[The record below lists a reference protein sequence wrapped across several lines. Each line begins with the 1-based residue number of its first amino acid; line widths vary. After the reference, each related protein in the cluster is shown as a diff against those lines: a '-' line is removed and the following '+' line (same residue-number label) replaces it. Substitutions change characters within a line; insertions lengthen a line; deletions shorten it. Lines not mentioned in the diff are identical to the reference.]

1 MNRRSF
7 LTGVAGSAIAG
18 RLLESG
24 RLQADEISP
33 NVNQTV
39 EKGLDWV
46 SKQQHRDGHWEGNGG
61 QFPPVM
67 TALAGMAMLMEGSTL
82 REGKYA
88 DRLKRAVDWMMDNTR
103 PSGQIGYPRNQL
115 EAQRY
120 MYGHGYG
127 MLFLASVYGEEE
139 DGDRRKKLEEI
150 LTKAVEFSG
159 RAQTA
164 RGGYGYVSAAD
175 GNDFA
180 EGSVTIT
187 QLQALRAARNAG
199 IVVPKSIIDKATKY
213 LSDPQPTGCTY
224 PDGQVGYYPGRRA
237 ITPGLT
243 TAAIACLFSAGEYGN
258 PIIKKW
264 FGYTRNN
271 VAMLQPSGAGR
282 AGHDE
287 YTHYYYAQTLYI
299 LGDDGFGKLFPD
311 SKVEDRPTW
320 SKYKKPTFDAII
332 KGQAADGSWAATGMW
347 ASYGGPIYVSSCFLA
362 ILQLDKG
369 ALPIY
374 MR

>member
-1 MNRRSF
+1 MNRRKF
-7 LTGVAGSAIAG
+7 LAGLAVSACAG
-18 RLLESG
+18 RLLETG
-24 RLQADEISP
+24 GARADEMA
-33 NVNQTV
+33 VDVQKTV
-39 EKGLDWV
+39 EKGLDWLV
-46 SKQQHRDGHWEGNGG
+46 KQQHRDGHWEGNGG
-61 QFPPVM
+61 QFPEVM
-67 TALAGMAMLMEGSTL
+67 TSLAGLAFLMEGSTL
-82 REGKYA
+82 REGRYA
-88 DRLKRAVDWMMDNTR
+88 DKIRRAVDWLTDRARGN
-103 PSGQIGYPRNQL
+103 GLIGTPGVD
-115 EAQRY
+115 RY

-139 DGDRRKKLEEI
+139 DGDRRKKLEDI
-150 LTKAVEFSG
+150 LTRAVEFTG
-159 RAQTA
+159 RAQNS

-175 GNDFA
+175 GGDFA

-199 IVVPKSIIDKATKY
+199 IVVPKSVIDKATKY
-213 LSDPQPTGCTY
+213 LSDAQPNGCTY

-258 PIIKKW
+258 PIVKKW
-264 FGYTRNN
+264 FGYARNN
-271 VAMLQPSGAGR
+271 VAMLQPNGAGR
-282 AGHDE
+282 GGHDE

-299 LGDDGFGKLFPD
+299 LGDDGFGKLFPET
-311 SKVEDRPTW
+311 KPEDRPTW

-347 ASYGGPIYVSSCFLA
+347 ASYGGPIYVTSVFLA
-362 ILQLDKG
+362 ILQLEKG